1 MLFCVSYKAVV
12 FCQITDQVKVLAPR
26 KTQTR
31 RELKNIGKE
40 SEITLVLVQ
49 DLEVST
55 KVQSRDRSTCDS
67 MRANLI

>member
-12 FCQITDQVKVLAPR
+12 FWLTTDQAKVLAPR

-31 RELKNIGKE
+31 RELKTIGQE
-40 SEITLVLVQ
+40 AEITLALVQ

-55 KVQSRDRSTCDS
+55 
-67 MRANLI
+67 